1 MTVITLNVEGMSCG
15 NCVKSIEAN
24 VSQLA
29 GVEQVQVEL
38 AAKKVSVTVTEANE
52 QQIIETIEDL
62 GFDVVQ

>member
-1 MTVITLNVEGMSCG
+1 MATIKFNVEGMSCG

>member
-1 MTVITLNVEGMSCG
+1 MTVITLNVEGMSCN

-24 VSQLA
+24 VSQLI

-38 AAKKVSVTVTEANE
+38 ATKKVLVTITEANE